1 MDRSYKLFHILITR
15 RIRSR
20 RLFFPPLS
28 SPALLVLF
36 LSENARSRE
45 QIRQSDPVIQFLRA
59 TPSQRFVTRN
69 HRRRRRRVGGGDIG
83 SGGGKGKKENRK
95 ESVHLI
101 RYLGRAACVSLLK
114 LELLNTQ
121 SWRCVSAGSLRA
133 RARRAA
139 ACLRPQLTP
148 AVRSGDREIF
158 FFFFLLK
165 KTHEQVSVS
174 LISLRTRAPGG
185 GAGPDGDIKV
195 TGSHVRV

>member
-133 RARRAA
+133 RARGVLQRVCAPNSLPQYAA
-139 ACLRPQLTP
+139 GTERF
-148 AVRSGDREIF
+148 F

-165 KTHEQVSVS
+165 KRLTNRSPLASLASEQGPPAEARGPTE
-174 LISLRTRAPGG
+174 ILR
-185 GAGPDGDIKV
+185 
-195 TGSHVRV
+195 